1 MQRLDKIFTKK
12 KPIIGM
18 VHLRPLPGSP
28 LYDPASMGMKKILET
43 AKEEAKMLEDKPFM
57 KLREKIE
64 GCDLYPKET
73 IVVDYPKLQSY
84 IARAH
89 SDGHIPTYVVWH
101 LGRPCADIG
110 GITIFQNI
118 L

>member
-43 AKEEAKMLEDKPFM
+43 AKEEAKMLEDA
-57 KLREKIE
+57 
-64 GCDLYPKET
+64 G
-73 IVVDYPKLQSY
+73 VDGVQVENLW
-84 IARAH
+84 
-89 SDGHIPTYVVWH
+89 DIP
-101 LGRPCADIG
+101 
-110 GITIFQNI
+110 
-118 L
+118 